1 MEESIPVPDEQPNT
15 LSSEAR
21 ELLETSTHIY
31 TQMSPCKGD
40 FRNRT
45 IDTRTK
51 GKPINGDLE
60 NINKVIME
68 LMKQCR
74 VSPTDNPF
82 SYISLDCQLCAL
94 FCCHSISFAQGMEK
108 TRVK

>member
-21 ELLETSTHIY
+21 ELLETSSHMY
-31 TQMSPCKGD
+31 TQISPCEGD

-51 GKPINGDLE
+51 KKPRNGDLE
-60 NINKVIME
+60 NINKVIM
-68 LMKQCR
+68 KQ
-74 VSPTDNPF
+74 
-82 SYISLDCQLCAL
+82 
-94 FCCHSISFAQGMEK
+94 
-108 TRVK
+108 